1 MAWEGP
7 GTSSTH
13 PRDLTGPESGR
24 QSWCVR
30 RFATTLSM
38 SSDKPHLAS
47 EDVLNKKMDLCLSN
61 TIVKTGIGFS
71 AGVVLSVLFLRRR
84 AWPVWLG
91 TGFGLGAGYTDCE
104 RSFNP
109 VAVPGVRILPAS
121 SNVVVPPS
129 RFSQLQNRVGELLG
143 QAREQATEAVDG
155 TSDIRTAAHERF
167 TDLTQSGK
175 EQLEKQLSN
184 LQDSTHS
191 IRDKI
196 AEAVSKEDDSK
207 NSDSDKKVRVV

>member
-1 MAWEGP
+1 
-7 GTSSTH
+7 
-13 PRDLTGPESGR
+13 
-24 QSWCVR
+24 
-30 RFATTLSM
+30 M
-38 SSDKPHLAS
+38 SSDKPRLAS

-109 VAVPGVRILPAS
+109 VAVPGVRILPSTA
-121 SNVVVPPS
+121 NVAVPPS
-129 RFSQLQNRVGELLG
+129 RFSQLQDRVGELLG
-143 QAREQATEAVDG
+143 HAREQATEAVEG
-155 TSDIRTAAHERF
+155 TSDIRSAAHERF

-184 LQDSTHS
+184 LQELSLIH
-191 IRDKI
+191 I
-196 AEAVSKEDDSK
+196 
-207 NSDSDKKVRVV
+207 

>member
-1 MAWEGP
+1 
-7 GTSSTH
+7 
-13 PRDLTGPESGR
+13 
-24 QSWCVR
+24 
-30 RFATTLSM
+30 M
-38 SSDKPHLAS
+38 SSDKPRLAS

-109 VAVPGVRILPAS
+109 VAVPGVRILP
-121 SNVVVPPS
+121 SNANVAVPPS
-129 RFSQLQNRVGELLG
+129 RFSQLQDRVGELLG
-143 QAREQATEAVDG
+143 HAREQATEAVEG
-155 TSDIRTAAHERF
+155 TSDIRSAAHERF

-175 EQLEKQLSN
+175 EQLEKQWSN
-184 LQDSTHS
+184 LQESTHN
-191 IRDKI
+191 IREKV
-196 AEAVSKEDDSK
+196 AEAMSKEDESK
-207 NSDSDKKVRVV
+207 SHDSDKKVRVV